1 MLDRMGNRTTRA
13 IELVRKV
20 MSVSAGALSR
30 HDRGAASDGSH
41 TKSGGMR
48 VWTREGAAAVGE
60 RALVKVLH
68 VSTAVARELS
78 RAPFP
83 AATAAQ
89 RITLE
94 AMAAQLRVAASGVL
108 VAEERDPTTLEGALS
123 DAVEETL
130 HLVEAALRRSSELA
144 GGDDA
149 IQVKQLG
156 EADREG

>member
-1 MLDRMGNRTTRA
+1 MLDRMANRTTRA
-13 IELVRKV
+13 IELVRRV
-20 MSVSAGALSR
+20 VSVSAGVLSR
-30 HDRGAASDGSH
+30 REVKSAS
-41 TKSGGMR
+41 MR
-48 VWTREGAAAVGE
+48 VWTREGAAALGE

-68 VSTAVARELS
+68 VSTAVAKQLAN
-78 RAPFP
+78 APFP
-83 AATAAQ
+83 AATATQ

-108 VAEERDPTTLEGALS
+108 VSEERDPATLEGALS

-144 GGDDA
+144 SGDDDA